1 MFTLTI
7 AYCLA
12 TEVPA
17 MDTCRAETM
26 ALWFGTEEACVMYVN
41 ELNDPRFHLVDA
53 MCHEWTS
60 MQGLGDDPA

>member
-12 TEVPA
+12 SEVPT
-17 MDTCRAETM
+17 MQTCRAETM
-26 ALWFGTEEACVMYVN
+26 ALWFLTEEACVRYVN
-41 ELNDPRFHLVDA
+41 ELNDPMFELVDA
-53 MCHEWTS
+53 MCHEWSS